1 MKKLLFISLA
11 FLASYNI
18 AQAQEQIYWS
28 EVSMEVEPGDQAQV
42 YEAVNNFYSNL
53 EFPENVSVQLM
64 AWQAKTEW
72 REGTHFLNFA
82 GSVEGMAKL
91 RELRSGDAYDEYVSS
106 LSKVA
111 KVVSVRNGN
120 TLIRVP
126 GENGNFSA
134 QEWSFAVKNQAAFG
148 QAFVELT
155 KDFKNEGMYYSL
167 GQYTSGGGLST
178 HYIYSTH
185 KDYAQEMT
193 SGPKNEKEAAAF
205 QKFFDAV
212 ESISTFRGSETST
225 QLATWPSN

>member
-28 EVSMEVEPGDQAQV
+28 EVSMEVEPGDQGQV

-106 LSKVA
+106 LWLFLSHADHTRLYLKVFIKGGA
-111 KVVSVRNGN
+111 VEKLKGPTPPP
-120 TLIRVP
+120 TL
-126 GENGNFSA
+126 
-134 QEWSFAVKNQAAFG
+134 QALA
-148 QAFVELT
+148 
-155 KDFKNEGMYYSL
+155 
-167 GQYTSGGGLST
+167 GGGWV
-178 HYIYSTH
+178 
-185 KDYAQEMT
+185 
-193 SGPKNEKEAAAF
+193 P
-205 QKFFDAV
+205 
-212 ESISTFRGSETST
+212 
-225 QLATWPSN
+225 